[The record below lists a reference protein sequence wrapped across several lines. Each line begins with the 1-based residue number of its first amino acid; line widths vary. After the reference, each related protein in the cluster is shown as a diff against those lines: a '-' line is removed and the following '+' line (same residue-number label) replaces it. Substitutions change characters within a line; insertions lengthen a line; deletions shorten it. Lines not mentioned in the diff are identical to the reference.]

1 MAVMNIPTL
10 TNFEEQKLH
19 KTLSYPRL
27 RYMGSKYKV
36 IPYLASILADLP
48 FHTVLDAFSGSGVVS
63 YALKEMGKQVTSND
77 FLTFASTVTKAI
89 VANPNVK
96 LNEQDISMLIS
107 PNRDDR
113 SFISDTFEGLYF
125 PQEDHEFLDS
135 IWSHLDHMP
144 EFKRELAI
152 SAMCLAAA
160 RKQPRGVFTITDF
173 RYDDGRRTLRT
184 PLKDLFLEAVNEYNQ
199 VIFDNG
205 QKNASICSD
214 ILEAEKTEYDLV
226 YFDPPYAPPKDDAD
240 YIKRYHFLEGLS
252 VYWQGLEIMENT
264 KSKKIPKKYTPFA
277 YKRAVSEALL
287 RLFTKF
293 QSSIIVL
300 SYSSNSVPSEK
311 ELYAILKQVKNDV
324 QVYSVP
330 HTYSFGTHESATRRK
345 VEEYIF
351 VAR

>member
-1 MAVMNIPTL
+1 MAIMNVPTL
-10 TNFEEQKLH
+10 TNFKEQELH

-36 IPYLASILADLP
+36 IPYLASILANLP

-77 FLTFASTVTKAI
+77 FLSFSSTIAKA
-89 VANPNVK
+89 VVENPNVT
-96 LNEQDISMLIS
+96 LNNEDIDLLIS
-107 PNRDDR
+107 PNRDGR
-113 SFISDTFEGLYF
+113 NFIAETFRGLYF

-135 IWSHLDHMP
+135 VWSHLDQMP
-144 EFKRELAI
+144 EYKRELAI

-173 RYDDGRRTLRT
+173 RYDDGRRNLRT
-184 PLKDLFLEAVNEYNQ
+184 PLKNLFLEAVDEYNQ

-205 QKNASICSD
+205 QKNESICSD
-214 ILEAEKTEYDLV
+214 ILEAEDTNYDLV

-277 YKRAVSEALL
+277 YKRAVSDALFK
-287 RLFTKF
+287 LFTKF
-293 QSSIIVL
+293 RDSIIVL

-311 ELYAILKQVKNDV
+311 ELYDILKQVKKDV